1 MHFIYPIELTIPLE
15 SGIKESEIDELADN
29 CIIAQKALDDYYSF
43 KINEDDLIA
52 ILESCLVNW
61 EEVALIA
68 EINLLS
74 QYGIKS

>member
-1 MHFIYPIELTIPLE
+1 MAFIYPIELTIPLE
-15 SGIKESEIDELADN
+15 SGIKESEIDELASN
-29 CIIAQKALDDYYSF
+29 CQKAQKALDDYYSF
-43 KINEDDLIA
+43 KINENDLIA

-61 EEVALIA
+61 EEIALIA